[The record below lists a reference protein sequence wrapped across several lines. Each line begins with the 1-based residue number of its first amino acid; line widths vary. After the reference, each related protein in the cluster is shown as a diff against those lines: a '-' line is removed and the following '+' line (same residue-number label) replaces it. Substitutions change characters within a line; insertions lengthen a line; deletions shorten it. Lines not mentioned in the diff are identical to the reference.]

1 MLHVNR
7 LLRVDILFS
16 LTSIIQSRSREQEA
30 ANIAADDQEIWREQK
45 YRLNQIQSVCNRLN
59 ITRLSNPPKTYTE
72 RMLVDDTNGILFA
85 YIPKVSC
92 STWKSVFRKSRDSH
106 RENRVNYSVLSQYND
121 TERVKRLDQYK
132 KVLFVRN
139 PFTRLLSAFLSKF
152 RSRGN
157 LQKSWEIVY
166 GFPIIKR
173 YRPPELFKKLEVLP
187 RSSLPQMNIT
197 LTEFIRYIHD
207 RGDEIQLTETS
218 DHWLPQHIVSHVCE
232 MEFDFIGKYEN
243 LALEA
248 PFVLKWSG
256 MSPVATFPEVHASNA
271 LSVIRQE
278 FGEVPLLHLKSL
290 IQYYSLD
297 FELFGYNP
305 YEILHGE

>member
-1 MLHVNR
+1 
-7 LLRVDILFS
+7 
-16 LTSIIQSRSREQEA
+16 
-30 ANIAADDQEIWREQK
+30 
-45 YRLNQIQSVCNRLN
+45 
-59 ITRLSNPPKTYTE
+59 
-72 RMLVDDTNGILFA
+72 MLVDDTNGILFA

-92 STWKSVFRKSRDSH
+92 STWKSVFRISRESH
-106 RENRVNYSVLSQYND
+106 RDNRVKYSVLSQYND
-121 TERVKRLDQYK
+121 TERAKRLEQYK

-187 RSSLPQMNIT
+187 RSSLPHMNIT

-243 LALEA
+243 LAVEA

-271 LSVIRQE
+271 LSVVRQE